1 MKLST
6 YTRVSVEQIPNL
18 DAPPAYADFG
28 QRTAT
33 GVPLIELPSGH
44 RAAHLTRY
52 ADVQRVLVDPTFS
65 RSVTNVEGGP
75 SFIPTTM
82 PVEMLLNLD
91 VPDHSRM
98 KRFVTGPYS
107 AGSVEKFRGLL
118 DQVIFDRFAAL
129 RSADRPDLFRDVLDE
144 VPIRVNSA
152 FLGLPIQEREIYRP
166 LGHTVQRAPADDIP
180 GLLRDFGQLYEYI
193 MDIVRGKRPIETD
206 GLIAR
211 FLNARHDTDP
221 ALSDEE
227 LVAVLLGSILGADQN
242 ILSVLTKAVYTLLV
256 ARPLWERVVAEPD
269 VVAAMTEELIR
280 LIPLGTISAF
290 PRVSNR
296 NMETSEGV
304 LPEGSIVYAN
314 AFAANRDPSVYPDP
328 LAINPDRTG
337 PRHLQFG
344 YGMHHCMGA
353 ALARMEITKMIGLLA
368 SEFPGLRLDA
378 DPATLPW
385 DVGTVLRRPT
395 SLPVRW

>member
-1 MKLST
+1 MTLSSF
-6 YTRVSVEQIPNL
+6 TRVSVDEIPNL
-18 DAPPAYADFG
+18 DAPPAYADLG
-28 QRTAT
+28 ERTAT
-33 GVPLIELPSGH
+33 GLPLIKLPSGH

-52 ADVQRVLVDPTFS
+52 ADVHKVLIDPTFS
-65 RSVTNVEGGP
+65 RSITNVEGGP

-91 VPDHSRM
+91 VPDHARM
-98 KRFVTGPYS
+98 KKFVTGPYS
-107 AGSVEKFRGLL
+107 AGGVEKLRPVL
-118 DQVIFDRFAAL
+118 DQVITDQFAAL
-129 RSADRPDLFRDVLDE
+129 RAADRPDLFRDVLDE

-152 FLGLPIQEREIYRP
+152 FLGLPLREREMYRP
-166 LGHTVQRAPADDIP
+166 LGHTVQRAPADDVP
-180 GLLRDFGQLYEYI
+180 RLLRDFRNLYDYI
-193 MDIVRGKRPIETD
+193 MDIVGGKRPIEAD

-211 FLNARHDTDP
+211 FLEARHDAVP
-221 ALSDEE
+221 PLSDEE

-256 ARPLWERVVAEPD
+256 SRPLWESVVAEPD
-269 VVAAMTEELIR
+269 IAPTVTEELIR
-280 LIPLGTISAF
+280 LIPLGIISAF
-290 PRVSNR
+290 PRVSTR
-296 NMETSEGV
+296 SVETSEGV
-304 LPEGSIVYAN
+304 LPENSVVYAD
-314 AFAANRDPSVYPDP
+314 AFAANRDPHAYPDP
-328 LAINPDRTG
+328 LVVDPHRTG

-353 ALARMEITKMIGLLA
+353 ALARMEITTVISRLTH
-368 SEFPGLRLDA
+368 EFPDLYLDA